1 MPTSLTLTISPT
13 LRTQDIEQTSLFLR
27 GTDPLNPS
35 DFVFSN
41 QTIRLVCASQGYGC
55 PSSNDRG
62 REGALSGERRRLL
75 WIHFLF
81 DAALTAE

>member
-1 MPTSLTLTISPT
+1 VTAATSAFDTVPTALTLTISPT

-41 QTIRLVCASQGYGC
+41 QTIRLVCASQGVWL
-55 PSSNDRG
+55 PVIDR
-62 REGALSGERRRLL
+62 
-75 WIHFLF
+75 
-81 DAALTAE
+81 